1 MQAERDFISFKVL
14 LPTVTVPASITFDD
28 GNQKK
33 HFHPASNCA
42 PSWNMCFEDLKGIRE
57 IEEKKNIYI
66 RQPSSPH
73 AFIT

>member
-33 HFHPASNCA
+33 HFHLPAIVHLPGICA
-42 PSWNMCFEDLKGIRE
+42 LK
-57 IEEKKNIYI
+57 
-66 RQPSSPH
+66 
-73 AFIT
+73 T

>member
-33 HFHPASNCA
+33 HFHLPAIVHLPGICA
-42 PSWNMCFEDLKGIRE
+42 LKTWK
-57 IEEKKNIYI
+57 EEEEKNIYI